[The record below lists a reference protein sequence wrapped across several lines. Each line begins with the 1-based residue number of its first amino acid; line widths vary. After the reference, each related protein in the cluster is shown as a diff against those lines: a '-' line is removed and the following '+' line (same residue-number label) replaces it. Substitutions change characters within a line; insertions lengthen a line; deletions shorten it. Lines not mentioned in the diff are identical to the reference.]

1 MRSYFSQFGTLTRLR
16 LARNKLSGASRH
28 FGFMEFA
35 SLEVAKIV
43 AATMDKYLMFGH
55 ILQVRLI
62 PREQVHPQLF
72 KGAGKRFKPV
82 PRNKMLGRKL
92 RLGMDR
98 KGWDIRSSKEKK
110 RREERAEKLKEM
122 GYEFENP
129 ELKSVD
135 VIPRR
140 DVLAADGETVD
151 GTNGAEQPRA
161 IESKAYQ
168 PEETVDDVLKAQA
181 VPAEQNTKEK
191 VKVKKPKKSKA
202 A

>member
-1 MRSYFSQFGTLTRLR
+1 MRSYFSQFGTLARLR
-16 LARNKLSGASRH
+16 LARNKLSGASKH
-28 FGFMEFA
+28 FGFIEFA

-82 PRNKMLGRKL
+82 PRNKILGRSL

-98 KGWDIRSSKEKK
+98 KGWDIRTSKEKK
-110 RREERAEKLKEM
+110 KREERAEKLKEM
-122 GYEFENP
+122 GYEFEAP
-129 ELKSVD
+129 ELRSVD

-140 DVLAADGETVD
+140 DVPALDGEDKNGVNGEEQPKAIQSEKHQPGETV
-151 GTNGAEQPRA
+151 E
-161 IESKAYQ
+161 
-168 PEETVDDVLKAQA
+168 DVLKAQA
-181 VPAEQNTKEK
+181 IPAEKAGKEK